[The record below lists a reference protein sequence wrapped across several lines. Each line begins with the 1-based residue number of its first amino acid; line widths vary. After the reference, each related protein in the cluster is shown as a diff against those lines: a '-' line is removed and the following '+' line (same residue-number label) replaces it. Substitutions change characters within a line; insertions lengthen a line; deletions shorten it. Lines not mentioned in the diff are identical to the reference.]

1 MHAHPGDWLAV
12 ERADDHRE
20 ARLGHIEEVGHPDGT
35 PPYLVRWTDT
45 DRHTLVFPGPDA
57 HVLTPAEIHE
67 RAQATQR
74 RATRVQHAIRV
85 RG

>member
-1 MHAHPGDWLAV
+1 MRAHPGDWLVV

-20 ARLGHIEEVGHPDGT
+20 ARRGHIEEVAHPDGT

-45 DRHTLVFPGPDA
+45 ERRALVFPGPDA
-57 HVLTPAEIHE
+57 HILTSAELHE
-67 RAQATQR
+67 RDEAAQR
-74 RATRVQHAIRV
+74 RAARLQHAIRT